1 MTSDWTVVVIAA
13 LGVSWHLKR
22 RPFTNRANKNRE
34 SDTRQHKDLLWM
46 RERRYDAYMALSL
59 AVSVLLNRDNFVR
72 AKKSGEELPPEMMV
86 GLSPRPCPR
95 LALLAPN
102 PYISPPKRS
111 AAPSWG
117 VGTSPLDAASDD
129 DYNAMV
135 RDARTEFA
143 VSAREALSQ

>member
-13 LGVSWHLKR
+13 LGVIGTLLGVF
-22 RPFTNRANKNRE
+22 FTNRANKNRE

-46 RERRYDAYMALSL
+46 RERRYDAYKALSL

-86 GLSPRPCPR
+86 DIAAALSTVSLVGPESVYQSAE
-95 LALLAPN
+95 ALC
-102 PYISPPKRS
+102 RVVV
-111 AAPSWG
+111 G
-117 VGTSPLDAASDD
+117 RGTSPLDAASDD